1 MSNAGQ
7 LKGYVKDVEA
17 IRAHLQACGGPQTSC
32 DQLYRDIEFGN
43 TILKENPLRLYSN
56 NVTLLVKCCREI
68 DAYLI
73 HTHSELA
80 AQEGSSHENQVNDSN
95 SLLGRQVQAH
105 ESWKE
110 AAAAILAENLPQS
123 TAVTWVGHTDT
134 LVTFKDA
141 ANITHIQ
148 NHTLAEVIM
157 PNLPDCSFAHRCA
170 NGKRNFYLWQR
181 RATAEALVVNQR
193 RHLTMAMQL
202 GRRQQQ
208 AQNQKQ
214 QQEQPRLEIKYTCDD
229 SSIVERHSQDA
240 ELEAV
245 IRFLFREHT
254 HVFLTPLGATASGSM
269 LFRVHGLRWSDTAR
283 VAHEKQTL
291 LKVGKR
297 SKILK
302 EHATLLEMH
311 NSTPS
316 VSASDTVIEHTLDTK
331 APSIIGCSLSGVNM
345 HLNGQCLCLNS
356 LKVWGWELCPFFASI
371 ACHCVRRYILVCFV
385 WLSVILW
392 CRHAADVCCSC
403 CML

>member
-1 MSNAGQ
+1 VSNAGQ

-56 NVTLLVKCCREI
+56 NVTLLVKCCQET

-193 RHLTMAMQL
+193 RHLTMALQL

-214 QQEQPRLEIKYTCDD
+214 QQQQEQPCLEIKYTCDD

-254 HVFLTPLGATASGSM
+254 HVILTPLGASASGSM
-269 LFRVHGLRWSDTAR
+269 LFRVHGLRWSDTTH

-311 NSTPS
+311 SSTPS

-345 HLNGQCLCLNS
+345 HLNGQCLCVNS
-356 LKVWGWELCPFFASI
+356 LKVWDWELCPLLLAR
-371 ACHCVRRYILVCFV
+371 AV
-385 WLSVILW
+385 
-392 CRHAADVCCSC
+392 ADVCCC
-403 CML
+403 